1 MRWTRLWEFWLW
13 TRWSGGSG
21 QQVSD
26 TRAFEWACVSPP
38 SPLPPLLFSQGQM
51 LVVTNHSL
59 TLDALAQAPPA
70 SPLDPLPESQVL
82 PKNLEGPRTPPSAH
96 ARPRLG

>member
-1 MRWTRLWEFWLW
+1 MGK
-13 TRWSGGSG
+13 S
-21 QQVSD
+21 VSD

-38 SPLPPLLFSQGQM
+38 YPPPLFSRKNA
-51 LVVTNHSL
+51 LVVTNRSL

-70 SPLDPLPESQVL
+70 SPLDPLPGSQVL
-82 PKNLEGPRTPPSAH
+82 PRNLEGPRTPPSAH